1 MKVRKTPSRRSTLR
15 RRQSCFRAWRIAN
28 LAGYSELGEPIDIN
42 QAWVLA
48 RDLGTGLAALRFCAR
63 CNVHYLAGDASRT
76 ALRCPIC
83 ALTTGR
89 RAASRAPAPVS
100 RNTRRCCARGRA

>member
-15 RRQSCFRAWRIAN
+15 RRQSCLRACRIAN
-28 LAGYSELGEPIDIN
+28 LAGYSELGAPIDIN

-63 CNVHYLAGDASRT
+63 CKVHYLAGDASRT

-83 ALTTGR
+83 ALMPGG
-89 RAASRAPAPVS
+89 RAASRAPPPVA
-100 RNTRRCCARGRA
+100 RDNRRCSVSGRA